1 MRRGYLL
8 KSSDGPNCVGLTK
21 IETTIGEDSPF
32 AARISEKWPSCSAP
46 IVGTRPR
53 RRSDAR
59 AACAIC
65 FIHSIVWIVSI
76 RLVRD
81 ENRDCGGAAWSAD
94 ACFRG
99 GGACLAR
106 FGCFDHSFGW
116 KRLNARGGKAPH
128 SILISPALGVRKSA
142 CASMADDAS
151 HALACAARSR

>member
-46 IVGTRPR
+46 IVGTRPSR
-53 RRSDAR
+53 PSDAR

-76 RLVRD
+76 RLVPD
-81 ENRDCGGAAWSAD
+81 ENRDCGGAGSK
-94 ACFRG
+94 CGGLFSRRRG
-99 GGACLAR
+99 LPRPICVLRSQFWVRAFEFARRRQGAALHIDLAGTWGAKVGWR
-106 FGCFDHSFGW
+106 F
-116 KRLNARGGKAPH
+116 
-128 SILISPALGVRKSA
+128 
-142 CASMADDAS
+142 
-151 HALACAARSR
+151 

>member
-21 IETTIGEDSPF
+21 IETTIGEDSRF

-81 ENRDCGGAAWSAD
+81 ENRAAWSAEV
-94 ACFRG
+94 CFRAG
-99 GGACLAR
+99 EACLAP
-106 FGCFDHSFGW
+106 FGCFDHSFGCEH
-116 KRLNARGGKAPH
+116 LNSPGGGKAPP
-128 SILISPALGVRKSA
+128 SLLISPALGVRKSA
-142 CASMADDAS
+142 CASTTADAN
-151 HALACAARSR
+151 HALA